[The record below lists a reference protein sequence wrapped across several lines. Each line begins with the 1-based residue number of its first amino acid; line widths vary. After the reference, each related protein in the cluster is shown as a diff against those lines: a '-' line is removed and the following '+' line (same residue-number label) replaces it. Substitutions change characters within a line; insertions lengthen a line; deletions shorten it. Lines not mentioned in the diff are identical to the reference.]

1 MEAKGNKE
9 EWSRQQMEA
18 EKDKLETAIYH
29 FQFPKMHMLSHATN
43 SIPWT
48 GSLDNFS
55 TEISE
60 LLHIENVKEAYR
72 TSNRVQ

>member
-1 MEAKGNKE
+1 MTNNFEKRWAAMEAKGNKE

-43 SIPWT
+43 SIP
-48 GSLDNFS
+48 
-55 TEISE
+55 
-60 LLHIENVKEAYR
+60 
-72 TSNRVQ
+72 